1 MTLIDRLYNLSDVR
15 DAAQSRLP
23 KGVFEFIDRGTE
35 DEDGLANNRA
45 AFRRVKLRTRA
56 AVDVSGRSTAC
67 TLFGQ
72 ESAMPLVIAPTG
84 AAGLVWYH
92 GELELARAAAEFG
105 VPFTLATRSM
115 TSIEDIARLAGGT
128 LWFQLYIWTQR
139 ELSYQLVDRAQ
150 AAGYKALVVTLDVP
164 VMPNREYNRRN
175 GFSLPW
181 APNARSIADMLQH
194 PRWLIGTMGRY
205 LATTGMPRYENQSG
219 EYREKITQGKALR
232 GDNVTW
238 DDIALLRRRW
248 KGTLIVK
255 GILRAEDAVA
265 AVLAGADAV
274 VVSNHGGRCL
284 DSAVATLDVLPE
296 IVSAV
301 SRDARVL
308 LDSGV
313 RRGSDIV
320 KALALGASAVM
331 SGRPC
336 LYGLGVAGRP
346 GAEKVLQLLQ
356 SEMSTTMG
364 MLGTPRVA
372 NIDDELIY
380 RRPVFHNNPHSE
392 FLEEKLT

>member
-1 MTLIDRLYNLSDVR
+1 MTLLDRLYNLSDVR

-45 AFRRVKLRTRA
+45 AFLRVKLLTRA

-67 TLFGQ
+67 TLFGK

-181 APNARSIADMLQH
+181 APNARGIADMLQH

-205 LATTGMPRYENQSG
+205 LATTGMPRYENHSG
-219 EYREKITQGKALR
+219 EYREKITQGKPLR

-296 IVSAV
+296 IVTAV

-336 LYGLGVAGRP
+336 LYGLGVAGRS
-346 GAEKVLQLLQ
+346 GAGKVLQLLQ

-372 NIDDELIY
+372 NIDDGLIY
-380 RRPVFHNNPHSE
+380 QRPVFHNNPHSE

>member
-1 MTLIDRLYNLSDVR
+1 MTLLDRLYNLSDVR

-45 AFRRVKLRTRA
+45 AFLRVKLLTRA

-67 TLFGQ
+67 TLFGK

-205 LATTGMPRYENQSG
+205 LATTGMPRYENHSG
-219 EYREKITQGKALR
+219 EYREKITKAKALR

-296 IVSAV
+296 IVTAV

-346 GAEKVLQLLQ
+346 GAGKVLQLLQ

-372 NIDDELIY
+372 NIDDGLIY
-380 RRPVFHNNPHSE
+380 RRPVFQNNPHSV